1 MARAPNAPHPDAA
14 QDLATALP
22 PDDPTG
28 LPPDGIAPEMPAILA
43 PDPEAE
49 AREAALDRI
58 LFADAPEGCATYL
71 LIDAAADP
79 LIATTLE
86 AFPEPAR
93 CLFDGQAFE
102 ELREV
107 GPWLVQLQRHGRAWA
122 WFLAEGWGRNWG
134 VLLHSP
140 LPLPKLKTRLKAPLR
155 VEDGEGNKYF
165 FKYYRPRH
173 LNEYLPTFGDAQRDR
188 FMHGI
193 QAWIAEESEPHLA
206 WRHIL
211 NDDGGLRSDSLML
224 NSDTWR

>member
-1 MARAPNAPHPDAA
+1 MARAPIAPHPDAA

-28 LPPDGIAPEMPAILA
+28 LPPDGIAPEMPALLA

-93 CLFDGQAFE
+93 CLFDGQALE
-102 ELREV
+102 DLAEV
-107 GPWLVQLQRHGRAWA
+107 GPWLVQLHRHGRAWA
-122 WFLAEGWGRNWG
+122 WFIEEGWGRNWG
-134 VLLHSP
+134 VLIHSP

-155 VEDGEGNKYF
+155 VTGEDGGAHF

-173 LNEYLPTFGDAQRDR
+173 LAAYLPAMRPAQAATMMRGITAYLVETPGDPSTLLRITQ
-188 FMHGI
+188 G
-193 QAWIAEESEPHLA
+193 
-206 WRHIL
+206 
-211 NDDGGLRSDSLML
+211 DDGAVVQDRMSLA
-224 NSDTWR
+224 